1 MLIADFRSN
10 PLIADGA
17 LEDWI
22 DVARE
27 RRGRRHLVTEA
38 VDSGLQQGVV
48 ESNDGEDRRRKA
60 RRRADHPCA
69 TGLNRRFGAVQCHR
83 RGHRTVRNVIVP
95 AVVVSERRKRRIAGR
110 TGSTE
115 SAEHEKMA
123 TPVCLNL
130 SQWYRNRLE

>member
-38 VDSGLQQGVV
+38 VDSCLQQRVV

-60 RRRADHPCA
+60 RRRADHPSA
-69 TGLNRRFGAVQCHR
+69 TSLNRRLGVVQGYR

-95 AVVVSERRKRRIAGR
+95 AVVVSERCKRRIARR

-123 TPVCLNL
+123 TPVGLNL
-130 SQWYRNRLE
+130 SQWYRN